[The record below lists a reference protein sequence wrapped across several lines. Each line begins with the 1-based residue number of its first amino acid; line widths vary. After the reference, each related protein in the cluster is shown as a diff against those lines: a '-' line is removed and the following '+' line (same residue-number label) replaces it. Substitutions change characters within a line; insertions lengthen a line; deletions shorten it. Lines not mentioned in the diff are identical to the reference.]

1 MDIAQ
6 TQALRALLQRQD
18 IASLGTLR
26 RDEPFVSMV
35 PYALLADGA
44 FVVHVSRLATH
55 TRDMEEHPGV
65 SLMVVAERE
74 PGVPAQGVPRATLQ
88 ADAQACAPDA
98 PRYAEARA
106 AYLARFPDTEFM
118 FGFADFSLFVLV
130 PRSVRFVAGFAQAG
144 SLTGEAYGQLMA
156 SPPAGA

>member
-1 MDIAQ
+1 MDPAQ
-6 TQALRALLQRQD
+6 THALRALLQRQEV
-18 IASLGTLR
+18 ASLGTVR

-35 PYALLADGA
+35 PYALLDDGA

-65 SLMVVAERE
+65 SLMVVAGRQ
-74 PGVPAQGVPRATLQ
+74 PDVPAQAVPRATLQ
-88 ADAQACAPDA
+88 ANALPCPTGS
-98 PRYAEARA
+98 PRYDEARA

-118 FGFADFSLFVLV
+118 FGFADFSLFMIV

-144 SLTGEAYGQLMA
+144 SLTAEAYVQLMA
-156 SPPAGA
+156 PPAAGA